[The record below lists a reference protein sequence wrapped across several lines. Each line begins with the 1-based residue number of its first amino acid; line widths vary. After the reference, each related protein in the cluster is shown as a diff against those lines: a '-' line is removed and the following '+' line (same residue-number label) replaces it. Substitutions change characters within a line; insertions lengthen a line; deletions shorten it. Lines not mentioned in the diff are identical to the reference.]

1 VACFPPFFGTTSLR
15 FGFAIAS
22 VPRLS
27 VRLWLGVAPR
37 LSVSRRSG
45 LPLRRFLGVCSAF
58 GLRLCL
64 GFDYFVA
71 PIWLVVASAF
81 GLAVGWVGRW
91 AFGPHLLSV
100 SLGLWL
106 TWLGLLCLAF
116 GVTSLHFFSFGLRR
130 SLGFE

>member
-1 VACFPPFFGTTSLR
+1 MACFPPFFGTTSLR

-45 LPLRRFLGVCSAF
+45 LPLRRFLGVRSAF

-91 AFGPHLLSV
+91 AFGPHLALSV
-100 SLGLWL
+100 AWL
-106 TWLGLLCLAF
+106 AVDLAWVAVSRF
-116 GVTSLHFFSFGLRR
+116 WCHIAPLF
-130 SLGFE
+130 